1 MTVQKSMVFVTA
13 SILGLIV
20 TLATPAWA
28 EQGRGGGGG
37 GGGGRQGGGGPGG
50 GPPPGGGGGGRPGGA
65 GAPVYGGRPV
75 YGSRPV
81 YGRPVYG
88 GGYYPYYARRYY
100 GYPYAYGWYGYPSF
114 YAGWG
119 VGFGWGWPYGGA
131 YPYYYPYAPYAA
143 GGYDASASL
152 RLDVT
157 PKEAEVYVDGYM
169 VGSVD
174 DFDGT
179 FQRLRL
185 PPGAHELTLYRDG
198 FKTVH
203 QSLRLASGSTFKVS
217 YTMEP
222 LAAGEVAEPRPTP
235 PPRPPDDG
243 EGARQPPAAAAAG
256 FGTLAIR
263 VQPVDAVVLIDGERW
278 QSSAQDRLI
287 VEVPEGRHRIEIMKE
302 GFDTYSTEITM
313 APGQTT
319 PINVS
324 LRSR

>member
-1 MTVQKSMVFVTA
+1 MSRRFLIIAILTTLTLGVWPAA
-13 SILGLIV
+13 SS
-20 TLATPAWA
+20 A
-28 EQGRGGGGG
+28 QGHYHPHPS
-37 GGGGRQGGGGPGG
+37 RQ
-50 GPPPGGGGGGRPGGA
+50 
-65 GAPVYGGRPV
+65 VV
-75 YGSRPV
+75 V
-81 YGRPVYG
+81 V
-88 GGYYPYYARRYY
+88 GGYFGSPWYYD
-100 GYPYAYGWYGYPSF
+100 PW
-114 YAGWG
+114 
-119 VGFGWGWPYGGA
+119 FG
-131 YPYYYPYAPYAA
+131 YYYPWAYPPYGPYSYVA
-143 GGYDASASL
+143 DSSV
-152 RLDVT
+152 RLEVK
-157 PKEAEVYVDGYM
+157 PQQAEVFVDGYYA
-169 VGSVD
+169 GIVD

-235 PPRPPDDG
+235 PPRPPDEG
-243 EGARQPPAAAAAG
+243 EGARRPPASAAAG

-278 QSSAQDRLI
+278 QSSGQDRLI
-287 VEVPEGRHRIEIMKE
+287 VEVPEGPHRIEIMKE

>member
-1 MTVQKSMVFVTA
+1 VTVHKPIAFAVA
-13 SILGLIV
+13 SILSVIIALP
-20 TLATPAWA
+20 TPAFA
-28 EQGRGGGGG
+28 EQGRGGSGG
-37 GGGGRQGGGGPGG
+37 GGGGRQGGGGAGG
-50 GPPPGGGGGGRPGGA
+50 GQPPAGGGRSGGA

-75 YGSRPV
+75 YA
-81 YGRPVYG
+81 GRVAYR
-88 GGYYPYYARRYY
+88 GGYYPYYGRRYY

-119 VGFGWGWPYGGA
+119 WGLGWGWPYAAYRA
-131 YPYYYPYAPYAA
+131 YPSYPYAV

-157 PKEAEVYVDGYM
+157 PKEAEVYVDGYL
-169 VGSVD
+169 VGTVD

-179 FQRLRL
+179 FQRLRV

-198 FKTVH
+198 FTTVH

-217 YTMEP
+217 YTMQP

-235 PPRPPDDG
+235 PPPPPDEASG
-243 EGARQPPAAAAAG
+243 SRQPAASAAAG

-263 VQPVDAVVLIDGERW
+263 VQPADAIVLIDGERW

-287 VEVPEGRHRIEIMKE
+287 VEVPEGRHHIEITKE
-302 GFDTYSTEITM
+302 GFETYSTEITM